1 MLSDS
6 YLLFY
11 LGVRSAVEGRRMEWE
26 PLGLLSC
33 VVAPPFFFFNP
44 GSAVG
49 RLVESRNQE
58 ERPGPSF
65 LLVELC

>member
-1 MLSDS
+1 MGASGSSQLC
-6 YLLFY
+6 
-11 LGVRSAVEGRRMEWE
+11 GCP
-26 PLGLLSC
+26 PL
-33 VVAPPFFFFNP
+33 FFFNP

-65 LLVELC
+65 LLVEPC